1 MNTKE
6 IEAKVKE
13 IQDDISILNKIL
25 IEKKSHAFID
35 VRCKRLDVMHRK
47 SDVMLSFQIGA

>member
-13 IQDDISILNKIL
+13 IQDDIAILNKIL

-47 SDVMLSFQIGA
+47 SDVMLSFQIGS